1 MKFERILGILFYILN
16 RDRVSANTLAKYF
29 GVSRRTILRDI
40 DTLSL
45 AGIPIYSEVGSK
57 GGYSINREYKLN
69 GKIINKTNSQYIL
82 LALESLKSIYGE
94 KEIHETYEK
103 VKHIFSNYDEDNL
116 LELDFS
122 VVNENIDVIESISIL
137 KNAIKNKSPVSF
149 DYTNIKNECKKI
161 KIDPLH
167 VFYKWYGWYVFGYNY
182 YNKKFRMYKVIRMK
196 NSKQNNDNWIQ
207 SYNIKELME
216 EYEKNRINDNIII
229 KLRYRR
235 EVQTL
240 VEEYLKGII
249 VNENE
254 NEITS
259 EVAIKEDDFILFS
272 IILGF
277 GDKVKVI
284 SPASFSA
291 KIKLHLEKAL
301 ENISRNSDI

>member
-45 AGIPIYSEVGSK
+45 AGIPIYSETGSK

-82 LALESLKSIYGE
+82 LALESLKTIYGE

-103 VKHIFSNYDEDNL
+103 VKHIFSNYDENKP

-122 VVNENIDVIESISIL
+122 VVNENIDVIKSISIL
-137 KNAIKNKSPVSF
+137 KSAIKNKSSVSF
-149 DYTNIKNECKKI
+149 DYTNIKNEHKKI

-167 VFYKWYGWYVFGYNY
+167 AFYKWYGWYVFGYNY
-182 YNKKFRMYKVIRMK
+182 YNKKFCMYKIVRMK
-196 NSKQNNDNWIQ
+196 KLKQNSDNWIQ

-216 EYEKNRINDNIII
+216 EHEKNRNNNNMIV
-229 KLRYRR
+229 KLRYRK
-235 EVQTL
+235 EVQIL

-249 VNENE
+249 LNETE

-277 GDKVKVI
+277 GAKIKVI

-291 KIKLHLEKAL
+291 KIKLHLEKTL

>member
-29 GVSRRTILRDI
+29 GVSRRTIIRDI

-45 AGIPIYSEVGSK
+45 AGIPIYSEIGSK

-82 LALESLKSIYGE
+82 LALKSLKSVYGE
-94 KEIHETYEK
+94 KEVYETYEK
-103 VKHIFSNYDEDNL
+103 VKHIFSNHDDKL

-122 VVNENIDVIESISIL
+122 VVNENIDIIESISIL
-137 KNAIKNKSPVSF
+137 KNAIQNKTSVSF
-149 DYTNIKNECKKI
+149 DYTNIKNEHNKI

-182 YNKKFRMYKVIRMK
+182 HNKNFRMYKIVRMK
-196 NSKQNNDNWIQ
+196 KLKQNNDHWIQ
-207 SYNIKELME
+207 LYNIKELME
-216 EYEKNRINDNIII
+216 DHEKNRNNNNIIVT
-229 KLRYRR
+229 LRYRR

-240 VEEYLKGII
+240 VEEYLKGLII
-249 VNENE
+249 NETE
-254 NEITS
+254 TEITS
-259 EVAIKEDDFILFS
+259 EVTLKEDNFILFS

-277 GDKVKVI
+277 GDKIKVI
-284 SPASFSA
+284 SPNSFSE
-291 KIKLHLEKAL
+291 KIKLHLEKTL
-301 ENISRNSDI
+301 EKISRNSDI